1 MKLEHCRPDVG
12 SWEFTTTNY
21 AVTTTPRKEW
31 ELVVSGT
38 VKPDQESFRNGRQI
52 PSIDNL
58 QQLNLTTTAGL
69 RREEVIAV
77 VLYTGPLVLH
87 TLLSKTSLSRILE

>member
-21 AVTTTPRKEW
+21 SVKTTPQKEW
-31 ELVVSGT
+31 ELVVGGT
-38 VKPDQESFRNGRQI
+38 AKPDSESFRNGRKI

-77 VLYTGPLVLH
+77 VLYTGPMVLH
-87 TLLSKTSLSRILE
+87 TLLVRPVFSNILE